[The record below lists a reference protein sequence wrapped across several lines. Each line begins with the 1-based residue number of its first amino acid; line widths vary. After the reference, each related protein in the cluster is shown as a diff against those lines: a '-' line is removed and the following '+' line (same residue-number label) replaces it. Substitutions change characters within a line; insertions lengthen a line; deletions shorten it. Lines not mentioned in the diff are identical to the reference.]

1 MKFDFNN
8 VDFDKIEKLTDI
20 LHNSIPEDSSVF
32 EVIAAT
38 VVIQAEV
45 ITKYP
50 KDEGDAILEFI
61 QKMLSFII
69 QEKREKEKINKCL
82 N

>member
-61 QKMLSFII
+61 QQMLSFII
-69 QEKREKEKINKCL
+69 QEKRRKEKINKRL

>member
-1 MKFDFNN
+1 MEFDFNN

>member
-1 MKFDFNN
+1 MKFDFNK

-45 ITKYP
+45 ITKYS

>member
-32 EVIAAT
+32 EVVAAT

-45 ITKYP
+45 ITKYS
-50 KDEGDAILEFI
+50 KDTRCTCKATMYI
-61 QKMLSFII
+61 
-69 QEKREKEKINKCL
+69 KRNEV
-82 N
+82 

>member
-8 VDFDKIEKLTDI
+8 VDFDKIEKLADI

-32 EVIAAT
+32 EVVAAT
-38 VVIQAEV
+38 IIIQAEV

-61 QKMLSFII
+61 QQMLSFII

>member
-32 EVIAAT
+32 EVVAAT

-45 ITKYP
+45 ITKYS

-69 QEKREKEKINKCL
+69 QEKRKKEKINKCL